1 MNISG
6 ASDEIF
12 PKQRPQTAQPNR
24 ARAGRTSKRSTSVLK
39 GLGSHKNARV

>member
-1 MNISG
+1 MNILG

-12 PKQRPQTAQPNR
+12 PKQRPQT